1 MKGSY
6 IVGATL
12 AAIVLCTSA
21 LSHARDTQAAPK
33 RVEITAKRFAFS
45 PSEITLKQG
54 EPVELVLMSA
64 DVAHGLRCREL
75 NIDLKVSKG
84 GTTEAHFTPDKV
96 GDFVAHCAVFCGSGH
111 GQMAITIHVVE

>member
-1 MKGSY
+1 MKRSCF
-6 IVGATL
+6 VGAVFT
-12 AAIVLCTSA
+12 AIVLCASI
-21 LSHARDTQAAPK
+21 LGHASDAQASP
-33 RVEITAKRFAFS
+33 RRIEISAKRFAFT

-54 EPVELVLMSA
+54 QPVELVLKSE
-64 DVAHGLRCREL
+64 DVAHGFRCREL

-84 GTTEAHFTPDKV
+84 GTTEAHFTPDKA